1 MVLIDAVL
9 FVWVQI
15 SYARN
20 LPWQLF
26 AGMSNT
32 GSSCQTGA
40 ASAEILRTFNSSIKA
55 WNNERI
61 MAAREAR
68 KAYQH
73 ALHLQPDKGN
83 LYSDLCLAL
92 DMVHNLD
99 KESW

>member
-1 MVLIDAVL
+1 MVLIAVL
-9 FVWVQI
+9 LVWVQI

-26 AGMSNT
+26 AGMSNA
-32 GSSCQTGA
+32 SSSSQIGA
-40 ASAEILRTFNSSIKA
+40 TSAEILRTFNSSMKA

-92 DMVHNLD
+92 NMIHNLD